1 MFLPFMVVLLLI
13 GLILTVTGQKK
24 PFFWFPSLGSMLKA
38 LGLAIPSWLGLAIL
52 PSLLGCLC
60 LAGLILAIK
69 TEAPL
74 DVFIN
79 LASFGLLFL
88 AGSFFWYW
96 LLVGLYSLVL
106 RSLWAELPKFLRWLE
121 PPKKK
126 RDILFG
132 WLALTLAALIGVTPF
147 LILALISDHPNDFVI
162 ESRREREYRE
172 ALEQAFGEGAFIS
185 WFVVCAYFY
194 QIRSVCRYAMAKRR
208 KAKQL
213 TT

>member
-1 MFLPFMVVLLLI
+1 MFLTFLVVLLVI
-13 GLILTVTGQKK
+13 SIISVINGQKK
-24 PFFWFPSLGSMLKA
+24 PNKWFPSFGSILKT
-38 LGLAIPSWLGLAIL
+38 LGLAIPSLLGLAVL

-60 LAGLILAIK
+60 LVGLILAIK

-79 LASFGLLFL
+79 LAGFGLLFL

-96 LLVGLYSLVL
+96 LLVGLYSFVL

-132 WLALTLAALIGVTPF
+132 WLALTLAALIGITPF
-147 LILALISDHPNDFVI
+147 LILTLISQHPNDFVI
-162 ESRREREYRE
+162 ESRSDIEYRE
-172 ALEQAFGEGAFIS
+172 ALEQAFGEGALIS
-185 WFVVCAYFY
+185 WFVVCAYLY
-194 QIRSVCRYAMAKRR
+194 HLRNICRWAVTKRR
-208 KAKQL
+208 SAKQS
-213 TT
+213 TN

>member
-1 MFLPFMVVLLLI
+1 
-13 GLILTVTGQKK
+13 
-24 PFFWFPSLGSMLKA
+24 MLKA
-38 LGLAIPSWLGLAIL
+38 LGLAIPSWLGLALL
-52 PSLLGCLC
+52 PSLLGCIC

-69 TEAPL
+69 TEAPS

-79 LASFGLLFL
+79 LTGFGLLFL

-147 LILALISDHPNDFVI
+147 LILTLISEHPNDFVI

-185 WFVVCAYFY
+185 WFVVCAYLY
-194 QIRSVCRYAMAKRR
+194 QIRSVCRHAVAKRR

-213 TT
+213 NA